1 MSAAE
6 ALAPERSVDEV
17 RESLSV
23 TEKGQPANTIGNCRT
38 VFCHDP
44 LLRGAIR
51 LNLLTDRVDIV
62 QDLGWRRNTSALT
75 DTDVKYLLLYFEQT
89 YGLTSEKKMTAALS
103 IVANENCYHPIQDV
117 LNGLVWDGTP
127 RIRSC
132 LHHFLGADESDYV
145 EEMLKHFLLGAIRRV
160 FRPGSKYEEMLC
172 LVGGQGAGKS
182 SFFRLLAIRDEW
194 FSDDLKKLDDDR
206 VYLKLQGHWIIEM
219 SEMLATSSAKSIEEI
234 RSFISRQK
242 ETYRTPYE
250 AQPKDR
256 LRQCVFGG
264 SSNTLDF
271 LPLDRAGNRR
281 FLPIMIYPENAEVH
295 ILEDEDASRAYLL
308 QVWAEAMTIYR
319 SGHYS
324 MKFSKSIQRQLVEVQ
339 KDFMPEDT
347 EAGQIQG
354 FLEHYTGS
362 MVCSKQLFKEALGH
376 TYDEPK
382 RWQLHNINEIMNTV
396 VTGWKPFSNPR
407 MFTGYGRQ
415 RGWERDV
422 SGNELPGNEDGFV
435 ELTEE
440 ECCQLELPKEWIAEA
455 VAAAQYQRDH
465 EHGGDGLETILQSP
479 DVHRIWQAEGLGTGR
494 FRQRTARQRRWICG
508 ADRGRMLPAGTA
520 EGVDR
525 IKLAVCCRD
534 GCHLVAGF
542 VAGDSPVWIRKKPVN
557 KVFSNIY
564 LYLRQRKQRD
574 FSRKLIK

>member
-145 EEMLKHFLLGAIRRV
+145 EEMLKHFLLG
-160 FRPGSKYEEMLC
+160 
-172 LVGGQGAGKS
+172 
-182 SFFRLLAIRDEW
+182 AIRDEW

-440 ECCQLELPKEWIAEA
+440 ECRQLELPKEWIA
-455 VAAAQYQRDH
+455 
-465 EHGGDGLETILQSP
+465 
-479 DVHRIWQAEGLGTGR
+479 
-494 FRQRTARQRRWICG
+494 
-508 ADRGRMLPAGTA
+508 
-520 EGVDR
+520 
-525 IKLAVCCRD
+525 
-534 GCHLVAGF
+534 
-542 VAGDSPVWIRKKPVN
+542 
-557 KVFSNIY
+557 
-564 LYLRQRKQRD
+564 
-574 FSRKLIK
+574 

>member
-145 EEMLKHFLLGAIRRV
+145 EEMLKHFLLG
-160 FRPGSKYEEMLC
+160 
-172 LVGGQGAGKS
+172 GQGAGKS

-242 ETYRTPYE
+242 ETYRTPY
-250 AQPKDR
+250 
-256 LRQCVFGG
+256 
-264 SSNTLDF
+264 
-271 LPLDRAGNRR
+271 
-281 FLPIMIYPENAEVH
+281 
-295 ILEDEDASRAYLL
+295 
-308 QVWAEAMTIYR
+308 
-319 SGHYS
+319 
-324 MKFSKSIQRQLVEVQ
+324 
-339 KDFMPEDT
+339 
-347 EAGQIQG
+347 
-354 FLEHYTGS
+354 
-362 MVCSKQLFKEALGH
+362 
-376 TYDEPK
+376 
-382 RWQLHNINEIMNTV
+382 
-396 VTGWKPFSNPR
+396 
-407 MFTGYGRQ
+407 
-415 RGWERDV
+415 
-422 SGNELPGNEDGFV
+422 
-435 ELTEE
+435 
-440 ECCQLELPKEWIAEA
+440 
-455 VAAAQYQRDH
+455 
-465 EHGGDGLETILQSP
+465 
-479 DVHRIWQAEGLGTGR
+479 
-494 FRQRTARQRRWICG
+494 
-508 ADRGRMLPAGTA
+508 
-520 EGVDR
+520 
-525 IKLAVCCRD
+525 
-534 GCHLVAGF
+534 
-542 VAGDSPVWIRKKPVN
+542 
-557 KVFSNIY
+557 
-564 LYLRQRKQRD
+564 
-574 FSRKLIK
+574 

>member
-295 ILEDEDASRAYLL
+295 ILEE
-308 QVWAEAMTIYR
+308 
-319 SGHYS
+319 
-324 MKFSKSIQRQLVEVQ
+324 
-339 KDFMPEDT
+339 EDT

-440 ECCQLELPKEWIAEA
+440 ECCQLELPKEWIA
-455 VAAAQYQRDH
+455 
-465 EHGGDGLETILQSP
+465 
-479 DVHRIWQAEGLGTGR
+479 
-494 FRQRTARQRRWICG
+494 
-508 ADRGRMLPAGTA
+508 
-520 EGVDR
+520 
-525 IKLAVCCRD
+525 
-534 GCHLVAGF
+534 
-542 VAGDSPVWIRKKPVN
+542 
-557 KVFSNIY
+557 
-564 LYLRQRKQRD
+564 
-574 FSRKLIK
+574 